1 MMPMNQVNP
10 KDNAW
15 PKNLD
20 SPRQQTAGF
29 PHQPLSNQGPSF
41 GMAPLTFPQ
50 RQNQATKGPTPAS
63 FMKSTP
69 AGKN

>member
-1 MMPMNQVNP
+1 MMPMDQVNP
-10 KDNAW
+10 QNNAW

-20 SPRQQTAGF
+20 TPTARF
-29 PHQPLSNQGPSF
+29 PDQPLSNQGPSF